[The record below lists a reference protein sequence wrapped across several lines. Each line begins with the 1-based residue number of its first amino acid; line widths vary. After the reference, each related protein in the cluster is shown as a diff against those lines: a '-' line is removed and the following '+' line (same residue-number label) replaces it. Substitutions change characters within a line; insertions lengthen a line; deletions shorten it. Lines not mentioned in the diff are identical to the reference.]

1 MGEIL
6 VSLIIVAITA
16 IGILVLF
23 IFLGQRKKQTYQ
35 MLEQSAKE
43 NGWIIERIEK
53 PLLSG
58 YRVTGRMIEGN
69 WTLEAI
75 AKSSSTESGPG
86 SSEFSK
92 TTEWFSPD
100 CKSRKGAFVFGPAL
114 GPVTKMSTMNLGST
128 IIQMAL
134 QLMIGKDEDWAL
146 SLEQVDINNSMMGK
160 KFLAFTDTPS
170 EINSIITPEVER
182 AINVL
187 PQKIIP
193 VIVWNQKGLTI
204 KAINQQYLNPEE
216 WKVIID
222 LGKNLMREWSRIS

>member
-1 MGEIL
+1 
-6 VSLIIVAITA
+6 
-16 IGILVLF
+16 
-23 IFLGQRKKQTYQ
+23 

-75 AKSSSTESGPG
+75 AKSSSRESGPG

-170 EINSIITPEVER
+170 EINYIITPEVER
-182 AINVL
+182 AINIL